1 MAALQTTCLV
11 GAEHPHAQQDI
22 LSSSMFP
29 CPSSLSG
36 HRSYLPATIKAI
48 GYSMTYS
55 GWCAPAK
62 KTKQHK
68 NKICALNFSRLV
80 KGAPLSWVHS
90 SHGFIIVCQQ
100 LQSRQSKHTH
110 SACALC
116 QYCCFYDAPA
126 ALLSLAAIPRR
137 MHRISSDLRS

>member
-36 HRSYLPATIKAI
+36 YRSYLPATFKPWATPRQVAV
-48 GYSMTYS
+48 GVRRR
-55 GWCAPAK
+55 K
-62 KTKQHK
+62 KRSNE
-68 NKICALNFSRLV
+68 NKIGALNFSRLV
-80 KGAPLSWVHS
+80 TDTPLSWLHS
-90 SHGFIIVCQQ
+90 SHGFIILCQQ
-100 LQSRQSKHTH
+100 LQSRQSKHTR
-110 SACALC
+110 SVCALC
-116 QYCCFYDAPA
+116 QYCCLCDAPA
-126 ALLSLAAIPRR
+126 ASFSLAAIPRR